1 MSQLQHTHYLRVR
14 YSETDQMGNYYSS
27 RALEWF
33 ECART
38 ELCRATGTPYTEW
51 ERRGVMVP
59 LVEAHVE
66 YQGQARYDDHLKLTA
81 SLSMPSKA
89 RLRFDVQVEL
99 AESTAVVCRGYT
111 IHAITDPNGR
121 PIRPPSWL
129 RQLLGSDP
137 S

>member
-1 MSQLQHTHYLRVR
+1 MSPLQHTHYLRVR
-14 YSETDQMGNYYSS
+14 YSETDQMGYYYNS

-66 YQGQARYDDHLKLTA
+66 YQGKARYDDRLKLTVV
-81 SLSMPSKA
+81 LSMPSRA
-89 RLRFDVQVEL
+89 RLRFDVQVERS
-99 AESTAVVCRGYT
+99 ESGSVVCRGYT
-111 IHAITDPNGR
+111 VHAITDATGR
-121 PIRPPSWL
+121 PIRPPDWL
-129 RQLLGSDP
+129 RELLAADRD
-137 S
+137 